1 MSTESIQYDQG
12 ERLRRPVS
20 LCAFTKEQARQN
32 PELQR
37 YYDEFM
43 QLRTDFVRQEGW
55 LPDQEHDHD
64 AYDDDHETH
73 YVISLD
79 EEGEVS
85 AGLRLT
91 RNLNLGD
98 NLSLSMWDGPQA
110 RKHTQEEY
118 GHLQERLE
126 NHRQLILRGAID
138 PDQDFIDS
146 NTQKIEQYENDTRIV
161 QQFAEAQDLLAQL
174 EEKAANGEV
183 WDLTRLVT
191 RGSLNEYSHN
201 IRERHRAYQDV
212 IKLLGAT
219 IAVAGEQSLLVFTAS
234 QRVYEFLAHGHM
246 EVHQLV
252 HGRISVGDTDE
263 AHLCVTDIASTYDK
277 MQQEYPRGARLVAAG
292 RDTVEV
298 V

>member
-1 MSTESIQYDQG
+1 MSTESIHYDQS

-20 LCAFTKEQARQN
+20 LCAFTREQAQQN

-55 LPDQEHDHD
+55 LPDQKYDHD
-64 AYDDDHETH
+64 VYDDNPETH
-73 YVISLD
+73 YVVSLD
-79 EEGEVS
+79 EEAAVS
-85 AGLRLT
+85 SGLRLT
-91 RNLNLGD
+91 RNVSLQD
-98 NLSLSMWDGPQA
+98 NLSLSMWHGP
-110 RKHTQEEY
+110 RTREHTQEE
-118 GHLQERLE
+118 HDRLRERLE
-126 NHRQLILRGAID
+126 THRQLILRGAID
-138 PDQDFIDS
+138 PDQEFIDT
-146 NTQKIEQYENDTRIV
+146 NTEKLELYENDVRIM
-161 QQFAEAQDLLAQL
+161 QQFGEAKELLEQL
-174 EEKAANGEV
+174 ENKAANGEV

-201 IRERHRAYQDV
+201 VRERHRAYQDV
-212 IKLLGAT
+212 IKMLGAT
-219 IAVAGEQSLLVFTAS
+219 IAVAGEQSVLVFTAS

-252 HGRISVGDTDE
+252 HGRISVGDAEE
-263 AHLCVTDIASTYDK
+263 AHLCVADIASTYRK
-277 MQQEYPRGARLVAAG
+277 MQEEYPRGARLVAAG